1 MRVGRRELRID
12 AAGFLLAAALPFV
25 LWHGTVAEIATSR
38 FELDIAYLSGWAP
51 WALMALGLACFVPV
65 ILDRIRDPQRR
76 FYGSSR
82 AAWMGWSVTLYLLG
96 FLLAFQVARLT
107 EGSPAI

>member
-12 AAGFLLAAALPFV
+12 AVGFLLAAVLPYV
-25 LWHGTVAEIATSR
+25 LWHETVAEISSAPFR
-38 FELDIAYLSGWAP
+38 LDLGYLSGWAP

-76 FYGSSR
+76 FYGSPR
-82 AAWMGWSVTLYLLG
+82 GAWMGWSVTLYLLG

-107 EGSPAI
+107 EGTPSI